1 MASDVVELY
10 PSVGT
15 VVDNPLKPDWGPG
28 RIVGTKGKNVWVVF
42 RDHPGRE
49 AKLMA
54 PGGLLPAAL
63 QYDPI
68 LDNLPE
74 PKMEKGRLVLP
85 AERNLFGET
94 VRLFLMRYPDGFVD
108 AGYLGKGKV
117 GERASKW
124 AACERFQEELGE
136 GKLRSIVDADQV
148 KKGVA
153 RVLKVI
159 GTMSLLSRIERLG
172 LAEALKKKDAA
183 RPFLSALADVVEAPE
198 AGKAT
203 FSVLLDSVASLTVA
217 DPAPPVTTWPVA
229 TIMPFLARPD
239 AHVLLKPTVSQKAA
253 QGLSFDLKY
262 NAILNWD
269 TYERCILLASI
280 YQQKLVELEDPNLA
294 PRDLIDVQ
302 AFIWNTSSN
311 WKKTAP
317 RVSARKKKKK
327 VVVKEL

>member
-1 MASDVVELY
+1 MAVVVVEQD
-10 PSVGT
+10 PSIGT
-15 VVDNPLKPDWGPG
+15 VVDNPLKPNWGPG
-28 RIVGTKGKNVWVVF
+28 RVVGTKGKNIWVIF

-54 PGGLLPAAL
+54 PDGLRPAES
-63 QYDPI
+63 QHDPI

-74 PKMEKGRLVLP
+74 PKMEKGRPVLP

-94 VRLFLMRYPDGFVD
+94 VRLFLMRYPEGFVD
-108 AGYLGKGKV
+108 AKYLGKGKV

-124 AACERFQEELGE
+124 SAHERFQEGLGE
-136 GKLRSIVDADQV
+136 GELRRLVDAGEV
-148 KKGVA
+148 KTAVT

-159 GTMSLLSRIERLG
+159 GTMNLLSRIERVG
-172 LAEALKKKDAA
+172 LAEALKNKEAA
-183 RPFLSALADVVEAPE
+183 HPFLSALADVVEAPE

-203 FSVLLDSVASLTVA
+203 FSVLLDTVASLKVA
-217 DPAPPVTTWPVA
+217 DPTSPVATWPVA
-229 TIMPFLARPD
+229 TILPFLARPD
-239 AHVLLKPTVSQKAA
+239 AHVLLKPAVAQKAA

-262 NAILNWD
+262 NPSLNWE
-269 TYERCILLASI
+269 TYERCVLLASI
-280 YQQKLVELEDPNLA
+280 YQQKLEELDQHNLV

-311 WKKTAP
+311 WRKTPA
-317 RVSARKKKKK
+317 RVSARKKKK

>member
-1 MASDVVELY
+1 MASAVVELDT
-10 PSVGT
+10 SIGT

-49 AKLMA
+49 AKLMT
-54 PGGLLPAAL
+54 PDGLRPAEL
-63 QYDPI
+63 QHDPI

-74 PKMEKGRLVLP
+74 PKMEKGCPVLP

-124 AACERFQEELGE
+124 AAHERFREGLGE
-136 GKLRSIVDADQV
+136 GELRRLVDADEV
-148 KKGVA
+148 KKGVTQ
-153 RVLKVI
+153 VLKVI
-159 GTMSLLSRIERLG
+159 GTMNLLSRVERLG

-203 FSVLLDSVASLTVA
+203 FSVLLDSVASFTVA
-217 DPAPPVTTWPVA
+217 DPAPPVATWPVA
-229 TIMPFLARPD
+229 TILPFLARPD

-262 NAILNWD
+262 NASPNWK

-280 YQQKLVELEDPNLA
+280 YKQKLVELDDPNLA

-311 WKKTAP
+311 WKKTAA
-317 RVSARKKKKK
+317 RGSARKKKKK

>member
-1 MASDVVELY
+1 MAVVVVEQD
-10 PSVGT
+10 PSIGT

-54 PGGLLPAAL
+54 SDGLRPAAS
-63 QYDPI
+63 QHDPI

-74 PKMEKGRLVLP
+74 PKMEKGRPVLP

-94 VRLFLMRYPDGFVD
+94 VRLFLMRYPEGFVD

-117 GERASKW
+117 GERSSKW
-124 AACERFQEELGE
+124 SAHERFQEGLGE
-136 GKLRSIVDADQV
+136 GELRRLVDSGSV
-148 KKGVA
+148 KTAVT

-159 GTMSLLSRIERLG
+159 GTMNLLSRIERVG
-172 LAEALKKKDAA
+172 FAEALKNKEAA
-183 RPFLSALADVVEAPE
+183 HPFLSALADVVEAPE
-198 AGKAT
+198 AEKAT
-203 FSVLLDSVASLTVA
+203 FSVLLDTVASLKVA
-217 DPAPPVTTWPVA
+217 DPASPVATWPVA
-229 TIMPFLARPD
+229 TILPFLARPD

-262 NAILNWD
+262 DPSLNWK
-269 TYERCILLASI
+269 TYERCVLLASI
-280 YQQKLVELEDPNLA
+280 YQQKLVELDQHNLA

-302 AFIWNTSSN
+302 AFIWNTSKN
-311 WKKTAP
+311 WKKRAT
-317 RVSARKKKKK
+317 RVSSRKKKK